1 MSKFDEEMKLR
12 RVWEQ
17 EALEHFNLNSE
28 EKLSY
33 VETLIRKAITLEHRL
48 YATDKEI
55 AYKKY
60 TSLNLDEL
68 KANINL
74 MKMVLSMRKEGR
86 K

>member
-12 RVWEQ
+12 RLWEQ

-33 VETLIRKAITLEHRL
+33 VEVLIRKAMILEHL
-48 YATDKEI
+48 LFGTDKKKAYEI
-55 AYKKY
+55 YIKF
-60 TSLNLDEL
+60 NLDEL
-68 KANINL
+68 KSNIDL
-74 MKMVLSMRKEGR
+74 MKRVLNMRKSW

>member
-12 RVWEQ
+12 RLWEQ

-33 VETLIRKAITLEHRL
+33 VEVLIRKAMILEHL
-48 YATDKEI
+48 LFGTDKEK
-55 AYKKY
+55 AYEIYIKF
-60 TSLNLDEL
+60 NLDEL
-68 KANINL
+68 KSNIDL
-74 MKMVLSMRKEGR
+74 MKMVLNMRKSW

>member
-12 RVWEQ
+12 RLWEQ

-33 VETLIRKAITLEHRL
+33 VEVLIRKAMILEHL
-48 YATDKEI
+48 LFGTDKKKAYEI
-55 AYKKY
+55 YIKF
-60 TSLNLDEL
+60 NLDEL
-68 KANINL
+68 KSNIDL
-74 MKMVLSMRKEGR
+74 MKMVLNMRKSW

>member
-12 RVWEQ
+12 RLWEQ

-33 VETLIRKAITLEHRL
+33 VEVLIRKAMILEHL
-48 YATDKEI
+48 LFGTDKKKAYEI
-55 AYKKY
+55 YIKF
-60 TSLNLDEL
+60 NLDEL

-74 MKMVLSMRKEGR
+74 MKMTINMRKS
-86 K
+86 

>member
-12 RVWEQ
+12 RLWEQ

-33 VETLIRKAITLEHRL
+33 VEVLIRKAMILEHL
-48 YATDKEI
+48 LFGTDKKKAYEI
-55 AYKKY
+55 YIKF
-60 TSLNLDEL
+60 NLDEL
-68 KANINL
+68 KSNINL
-74 MKMVLSMRKEGR
+74 MKMTINMRKSW